1 MRLLVS
7 LFAACA
13 LSAAPKVNFEAASGD
28 GGSWSRILESLGL
41 TPGEDAPVIVAT
53 GSAGNPERL
62 IARASAGAILIAEG
76 GSNLAA
82 ALGVKTGGKRA
93 AARSVEDVHAPALD
107 IIWEHPL
114 DLPVFELPEG
124 ARIFARERWSRAPL
138 VAGWTVGKGAVLWT
152 AASPGERGY
161 ERFPYLP
168 QALLALG
175 LEPVFETRRLW
186 AFFDASYRS
195 RVDLDYFAAR
205 WRSAGI
211 GALHVAAWH
220 FWEPD
225 AERDA
230 YLRRLIEAC
239 HKRAILV
246 YAWIEFPHVSQ
257 KFWDDHPDWREKTAL
272 LQDAHLDW
280 RRLMNLQHPLAK
292 RAAAEGLRNLA
303 ARFDWDGI
311 NLAELYFESLEGHSN
326 AARFTPMNDQVR
338 AAYMARSGIDP
349 VDLFAK
355 GASPKEMA
363 AFLDYRATLAH
374 RMQLEWLNEL
384 ESLRKANPDLDL
396 VLTHVD
402 DRFDTRMKD
411 LIGAD
416 AARLLPVLEPREST
430 FLIEDPAT
438 VWHLGPDRYPE
449 IARRYA
455 PLTLRPEKLAIDI
468 NIVERYQDV
477 YPTKKQT
484 GAELFQL
491 VHLASA
497 AFERTALYFE
507 SSLEAQD
514 LPQLAAAAARVLH
527 ARSAGPKLVFETG
540 LPVTLRWEG
549 GALVN
554 GKPWPA
560 GGGGVLHLPRGA
572 YAVERAAAEPEYRLT
587 DFSGEL
593 LAAETLG
600 NGLKLSYKSGA
611 PAWAL
616 LNFRPSLGG
625 PVALGGGLWLIRLPR
640 GAHAIELTAQ
650 R

>member
-7 LFAACA
+7 LLAACA
-13 LSAAPKVNFEAASGD
+13 LSAAPKVNFEVATGD
-28 GGSWSRILESLGL
+28 GGSWPGILKSLGL
-41 TPGEDAPVIVAT
+41 TPGEDAPVIVA
-53 GSAGNPERL
+53 AGGAGKPERL
-62 IARASAGAILIAEG
+62 IARAAAGAILITEG
-76 GSNLAA
+76 GSDLAA
-82 ALGVKTGGKRA
+82 ALGIRAGGKRA
-93 AARSVEDVHAPALD
+93 PARSVEDVHAPELD

-114 DLPVFELPEG
+114 DLPAFELPEG
-124 ARIFARERWSRAPL
+124 AKVFARERWSRAPL

-175 LEPVFETRRLW
+175 LEPVFETRQLW

-225 AERDA
+225 AGRDA

-257 KFWDDHPDWREKTAL
+257 KFWDDHPEWREKTAL

-280 RRLMNLQHPLAK
+280 RRLMNLQHPEAR

-303 ARFDWDGI
+303 ARFHWDGI

-338 AAYMARSGIDP
+338 AAYLARSGIDP
-349 VDLFAK
+349 ADLFGK
-355 GASPKEMA
+355 GASPKQMA

-384 ESLRKANPDLDL
+384 ESLRKTDPGLDL

-402 DRFDTRMKD
+402 DRFDTRMRE

-455 PLTLRPEKLAIDI
+455 PLTLRPDKLAIDI

-491 VHLASA
+491 LHLASG

-507 SSLEAQD
+507 SSLHAQD
-514 LPQLAAAAARVLH
+514 LPQLAASGARVLH
-527 ARSAGPKLVFETG
+527 AQSAGSKLVFETG
-540 LPVTLRWEG
+540 LPVSLRWEG

-560 GGGGVLHLPRGA
+560 GGDGILHLPRGA
-572 YAVERAAAEPEYRLT
+572 HAVEPAAAEPEFRLT

-593 LAAETLG
+593 LAAEALE

-611 PAWAL
+611 RAWAV
-616 LNFRPSLGG
+616 LNFRPSSGD
-625 PVALGGGLWLIRLPR
+625 PVALGGGLWLVRLPR
-640 GAHAIELTAQ
+640 GTHTIEFTAQ